1 MEETNFDRPPRHSQ
15 ESSPSTSSTSP
26 QLDSD
31 VVDVE
36 KHTEKQHP
44 KTETTPTQ
52 VLDVEPGQT
61 IYPRKSYW
69 QKLSLVD
76 KKRPNRML
84 DIFLAPFRGFTY
96 PAVVYAGFMYGA
108 NNLVWTG
115 IQNATTG
122 TVYKSFYGWSTL
134 DIAAAYSAGIIG
146 AIIGGYACGM
156 IRIMSPV
163 SISR

>member
-1 MEETNFDRPPRHSQ
+1 MEETNFDRPSRHSE
-15 ESSPSTSSTSP
+15 ESLSSTTSNSLQP
-26 QLDSD
+26 NSD

-36 KHTEKQHP
+36 KHNEKQHP
-44 KTETTPTQ
+44 KTGTYPAQ
-52 VLDVEPGQT
+52 GLDVEPGQT

-69 QKLSLVD
+69 QKLSLAD
-76 KKRPNRML
+76 KKRPNRMF

-146 AIIGGYACGM
+146 AIIGGYACGT
-156 IRIMSPV
+156 IHFT
-163 SISR
+163 ISTSRSG